1 MAPRV
6 AKLPFLSLDY
16 LYTPSRDVAKDV
28 KFFTDVLGGRLVF
41 AIDAMGTRVAKVE
54 LAAGPPHILLTDHL
68 EGDRPVLVYRVAD
81 LDKAV
86 ARLKKNGWKRGRGVE
101 LPVGPAFTFTS
112 GGGHRIALYEASRS
126 FVEKSFEGR
135 FDF

>member
-1 MAPRV
+1 MPSKKAAP
-6 AKLPFLSLDY
+6 PFMQLDY

-28 KFFTDVLGGRLVF
+28 KFFTGVLGGRLVF
-41 AIDAMGTRVAKVE
+41 AIDAMGARVARVE
-54 LAAGPPHILLTDHL
+54 LAAGPPHLLLTDHL

-86 ARLKKNGWKRGRGVE
+86 SRLKKNGWKKGRAVE
-101 LPVGPAFTFTS
+101 LPVGPAFTFGS
-112 GGGHRIALYEASRS
+112 PGGHRIALYEASRS

-135 FDF
+135 VDF